1 MIIGLTGTIASGKD
15 VAADALKK
23 RGFIAL
29 SLSDEVREEANARG
43 VELTK
48 ENLQKLGN
56 DMRKESG
63 KGILAQKIL
72 MKITNPQKNYV
83 INGIKNPAE
92 VAELKNWPSFYLIA
106 IDSPPQTRFQKMM
119 TRNRSSDPKNFYEFT
134 KLDTID
140 HGQGQDENGQQVAAC
155 MKIADCSIYN
165 DFSAERLIDKVNF
178 MVQQIMNK
186 DSVTTG
192 KVAYNS

>member
-15 VAADALKK
+15 IISDALKK

-29 SLSDEVREEANARG
+29 SLSDEVREECKARG
-43 VELTK
+43 IELTR

-63 KGILAQKIL
+63 NGILAQRIL

-83 INGIKNPAE
+83 INGIRNTAE
-92 VAELKNWPSFYLIA
+92 VAELKNWPSFYMMA
-106 IDSPPQTRFQKMM
+106 VDSPQQTRFQRMM
-119 TRNRSSDPKNFYEFT
+119 TRNRPSDPKNFYEFT
-134 KLDTID
+134 KVDAVD
-140 HGQGQDENGQQVAAC
+140 QGKEQDNSGQQVLAC

-165 DFSAERLIDKVNF
+165 DFSVERLIDKVNF

-186 DSVTTG
+186 DAVTSSGASYT
-192 KVAYNS
+192 